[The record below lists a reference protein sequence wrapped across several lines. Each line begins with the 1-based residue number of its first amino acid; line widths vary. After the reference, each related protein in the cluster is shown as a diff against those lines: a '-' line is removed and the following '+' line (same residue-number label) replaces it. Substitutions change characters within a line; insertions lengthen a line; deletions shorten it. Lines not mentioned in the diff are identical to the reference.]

1 MRVVRLKK
9 KLKVEVEREMC
20 KQAIKKKVIKE
31 SSKSIKQQEPKKRT

>member
-9 KLKVEVEREMC
+9 KLKVEVEGEMC
-20 KQAIKKKVIKE
+20 KQAIKKVIKE